1 MIHNQT
7 REVQHEYHIN
17 LSVDEAL
24 EVRDSL
30 AALVWQVAKEEGVED
45 TLRRVDLRI
54 AVGEPA
60 IDPGILIT
68 VVVTYLASKTLDVL
82 TEKAIEKVMDEAEEA
97 WQRIL
102 PKIRRH
108 LKDERGR
115 DDVFVDGE

>member
-7 REVQHEYHIN
+7 REVQHKYHIN

-30 AALVWQVAKEEGVED
+30 EALVWQVAKEEGVED